1 MRLSRELLLRRK
13 RWGSYPLYESDMFGL
28 VSIQRCWG
36 QRGADRDQAHNL
48 HPKHTSSVA
57 CQDAPLL
64 QGSVFC
70 PRHCGG
76 SNKGG
81 LLARI
86 KGSWTWSYIR
96 EDNVGKN
103 TVLFCGICLSSLILA
118 VVLET
123 VRPCSC
129 VPRRVT
135 SSEGWLWLTSTTNAP
150 SISLILAQSVL
161 AHRRSVTAWHM
172 KLQCVNINELE
183 PSPRVDRA
191 SLLHV
196 ACIHFYTPRSE
207 SSHLTF

>member
-1 MRLSRELLLRRK
+1 M
-13 RWGSYPLYESDMFGL
+13 
-28 VSIQRCWG
+28 
-36 QRGADRDQAHNL
+36 
-48 HPKHTSSVA
+48 
-57 CQDAPLL
+57 PLL
-64 QGSVFC
+64 QGSVFYPC
-70 PRHCGG
+70 HCGG

-81 LLARI
+81 FLVRI

-96 EDNVGKN
+96 EDNMGKS
-103 TVLFCGICLSSLILA
+103 TVLFCGICLSTLILA

-123 VRPCSC
+123 VRLCSC

-135 SSEGWLWLTSTTNAP
+135 SSEWWLWFTSTTNAP

-161 AHRRSVTAWHM
+161 AHMLSITAWHA

-183 PSPRVDRA
+183 PSPRVDWP

-196 ACIHFYTPRSE
+196 ACIHFHTPRSE